1 MTKLDDLYFG
11 VRLTSLSYDNEKERS
26 ELNTYNLFDLS
37 RVKFSVALWVVK
49 GKEFKKEHDFLRW
62 CFGDV
67 WGRAEYEMIICP
79 WPYEDDEKI
88 EDNGQ
93 KVDIFRLYCEPNEQL
108 LRKMVD
114 EVSVSSAQK
123 YLREERTKYRGR

>member
-1 MTKLDDLYFG
+1 MIKLDDLYFG
-11 VRLTSLSYDNEKERS
+11 VKLTSLSYANEKERL
-26 ELNTYNLFDLS
+26 ELKTYNLFGFL
-37 RVKFSVALWVVK
+37 RVKYSVAMWVAK
-49 GKEFKKEHDFLRW
+49 GKEFQKEHDFLRW

-67 WGRAEYEMIICP
+67 WGRCEYEMIICP
-79 WPYEDDEKI
+79 WPYRDGEKI

-93 KVDIFRLYCEPNEQL
+93 KVDTFELYCVPNEKI

-123 YLREERTKYRGR
+123 YLREERAKRRGR